1 MFKKLLLLLSMF
13 GILSL
18 SAQDYFPKNDGV
30 TSKNTNFTALINAK
44 IYITPTYV
52 VENGIL
58 LIQEGRVI
66 NVGQGIKL
74 PENTVLIDLEGKS
87 IYPSFVDIYSD
98 FGTCLDTLD
107 FFNNIG
113 WLFLPLQSLKG
124 CIIVAHLD
132 GEPSKKF
139 YSST

>member
-98 FGTCLDTLD
+98 FGIAKTKRKS
-107 FFNNIG
+107 G
-113 WLFLPLQSLKG
+113 GSRSAQYSASREG
-124 CIIVAHLD
+124 
-132 GEPSKKF
+132 F
-139 YSST
+139 YWNDHIRPEQNAIDH